1 MKEEVAPLMP
11 VLDEQDRAALLE
23 ADDELL
29 GLQAALEA
37 AAQSDAIDSEAV
49 DRLRDTAQHAAAR
62 VNAKLPMHIDAD
74 ARDEIRR
81 RLVEMLTLQ
90 LEEGGLL
97 DLADRALIEAEAV
110 RHVVR
115 DLLDEQPPVELHDEG
130 ATIRMLEQWLPGI
143 SVGELSELTNISV
156 RQLQRRRRDGGGT
169 SPARLQLVA
178 RLVAILRHAWT
189 DRGVLA
195 WFEKP
200 RQELGGAAAIELLDD
215 PERERDLLVLAR
227 AGRVQGAS

>member
-1 MKEEVAPLMP
+1 MP
-11 VLDEQDRAALLE
+11 VLDEQDRAALIE

-37 AAQSDAIDSEAV
+37 AAQSDAIDRDAIE
-49 DRLRDTAQHAAAR
+49 RLRDTAQGVVAR
-62 VNAKLPMHIDAD
+62 VNSKLPMHVDAD

-81 RLVEMLTLQ
+81 RLLDMLTLK
-90 LEEGGLL
+90 LDEGPLL

-115 DLLDEQPPVELHDEG
+115 DLLDEQPPVELRDEG
-130 ATIRMLEQWLPGI
+130 ATIRKLEEWLPA
-143 SVGELSELTNISV
+143 LTVAEVAALTGVSV
-156 RQLQRRRRDGGGT
+156 RQLQRRRRDGGGV
-169 SPARLQLVA
+169 SSARLQLVA
-178 RLVAILRHAWT
+178 QLVAILRHSWT

-200 RQELGGAAAIELLDD
+200 RAELDGRAPVELLDD
-215 PERERDLLVLAR
+215 PARERDLLLFAR